1 MRSARWVVV
10 AFITAGLLTQSALA
24 RDPRRDPV
32 SGRIRILYYGDAFAP
47 SPYPAYVAD
56 PLTSVVALTGMTGTA
71 LEVDKK
77 MRIFM
82 PRTYKDLL
90 DKYDFIIIS
99 DAIVENF
106 RADYIHWLSDSVI
119 KGGVGLIMIGG
130 HYSFGSRFGES
141 PWGETVLQDAL
152 PAICPTEGWAPGSTA
167 GRMEIVAPNNV
178 FIRSLPFNEIGP
190 YGVFYYCNIVIP
202 KEGSELI
209 ANFHRMDQLYP
220 LLVYQEIGEGAS
232 VAMTTDWTPEGG
244 RDFIRWPYYA
254 DYALNIAS
262 YATGNKIPQ
271 DVELA
276 HRVRALLNDYRSQ
289 VDTIHSVM
297 DFVAS
302 FGVNLDR
309 AEKMLIEVDDTAK
322 SGKNAYI
329 EADLQA
335 ALSSLEDAVDEVG
348 SACDFVWK
356 LRYQALIW
364 IYLIEWFVVAAT
376 GMICGFILWTIMV
389 KRRLYRET
397 EVTRLMH
404 AREA

>member
-1 MRSARWVVV
+1 MRSARWVAV

-77 MRIFM
+77 MRVFM
-82 PRTYKDLL
+82 PRSYKDLL

-106 RADYIHWLSDSVI
+106 RGDYIHWISDSVI
-119 KGGVGLIMIGG
+119 RDGVGLIMIGG

-152 PAICPTEGWAPGSTA
+152 PVLCPTEGWAPGSSA

-178 FIRSLPFNEIGP
+178 FIKSLPFSQIGP
-190 YGVFYYCNIVIP
+190 YGVFYFCNIVIP

-209 ANFHRMDQLYP
+209 ANYHRMDQLYP
-220 LLVYQEIGEGAS
+220 LLVYGEIGEGGS
-232 VAMTTDWTPEGG
+232 IAMTVDWTPDGG
-244 RDFIRWPYYA
+244 RDFIRWAYYA
-254 DYALNIAS
+254 DYAINIAL

-276 HRVRALLNDYRSQ
+276 HRVRALLNDYKSQ
-289 VDTIHSVM
+289 IDTIHSVM

-309 AEKMLIEVDDTAK
+309 AENMLIDVDKTTRL
-322 SGKNAYI
+322 GKEAYM
-329 EADLQA
+329 EADLET
-335 ALSSLEDAVDEVG
+335 ALSNLEDAMGEVG
-348 SACDFVWK
+348 SISDFVWK
-356 LRYQALIW
+356 LRYQALFW
-364 IYLIEWFVVAAT
+364 IYIIEWFVVAAT

-389 KRRLYRET
+389 KRRLYREI
-397 EVTRLMH
+397 EVTRLKH
-404 AREA
+404 GRDA